1 MPAVCD
7 LSLQHKLHKFLC
19 RRGHV
24 LEALAE
30 RNDGKAHAFQ
40 ILHHLHS
47 APAVESNL
55 PDIKPFTQSLDKL
68 LDVSV
73 ISVST
78 SPRLYALKRAHR
90 AGSSVGQ
97 CRILSFSTFFDGVQ
111 KYRIRSLP
119 SFSFCFSR
127 PRTAPTPSRE
137 SGSPSVAAQ
146 TMVQCQETG
155 SR

>member
-1 MPAVCD
+1 MPAVRD
-7 LSLQHKLHKFLC
+7 LSLQHKLHKLLC

-73 ISVST
+73 MDNIALRCHDEALTLPGIIGDVIPLHTEIQCILRHPEIRQHPVFILAVSRRKHEHK
-78 SPRLYALKRAHR
+78 SR
-90 AGSSVGQ
+90 
-97 CRILSFSTFFDGVQ
+97 D
-111 KYRIRSLP
+111 IR
-119 SFSFCFSR
+119 C
-127 PRTAPTPSRE
+127 
-137 SGSPSVAAQ
+137 G
-146 TMVQCQETG
+146 
-155 SR
+155 